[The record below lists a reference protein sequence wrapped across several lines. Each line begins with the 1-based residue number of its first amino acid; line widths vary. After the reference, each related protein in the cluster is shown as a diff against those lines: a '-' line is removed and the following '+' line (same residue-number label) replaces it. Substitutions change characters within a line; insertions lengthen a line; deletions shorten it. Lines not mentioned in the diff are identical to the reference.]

1 MKYLRFL
8 VLVLLSC
15 AMTAVAQVG
24 DLPRSTPAEQGV
36 QPQAV
41 LNFMRALNMVPET
54 EIHHV
59 MVARHG
65 KVIAEMHM
73 APFAADDGHTLY
85 SESKT
90 FTSMAVGI
98 AVGENRLRLTDR
110 VASFF
115 PDKLPDSISDNLSRM
130 TVRDVLLMASGITP
144 DWEMRNVQNDWLKTW
159 LAKPVSVEPG
169 KKFQYDSMCTFLLS
183 AIVQRVTG
191 KTLLEYLQEKM
202 FGPMHIT
209 EVDWET
215 SADGINTGGW
225 GLRLQ
230 AESQLKLGLLMLAR
244 GQWNGQQLVPA
255 QWIDEGIK
263 PHIYYENY
271 KPTDAPTDGN
281 QGYGYQIWNC
291 KWPGAFRADGA
302 YGQFIVCVPQYDL
315 VVVINEMTYKGH
327 EVLACIWD
335 QLMPGVKN
343 EAVAADN
350 KAQAQ
355 LDLMTRMASLQP
367 SGESATGMVKL
378 PMTMTLEKNRHG
390 ITSITLG
397 DDKKVMITYENT
409 PNETLLCGDR
419 TMRRVRNNSP
429 RWARTAL
436 RGVPPYSVS
445 ALNRQSG
452 LKHNFEA
459 AAMLGWNGD
468 SQAVLDVYYVN
479 WISATTF
486 TFDFEKHTVT
496 VCDNFD
502 KNHPETVSYFTTIEL
517 DK

>member
-1 MKYLRFL
+1 MKQLR
-8 VLVLLSC
+8 LLLLALLWC
-15 AMTAVAQVG
+15 TLTAVAQVG
-24 DLPRSTPAEQGV
+24 DIARSTPAEQGV
-36 QPQAV
+36 QPEAV
-41 LNFMRALNMVPET
+41 LDFLRALNEVPET

-73 APFAADDGHTLY
+73 APFAAQDGHTLY

-110 VASFF
+110 VAAFF
-115 PDKLPDSISDNLSRM
+115 PDKLPDTISAHLASM
-130 TVRDVLLMASGITP
+130 TVRDLLLMASGIKP
-144 DWEMRNVQNDWLKTW
+144 DWDMRNVQSDWLKTW

-191 KTLLEYLQEKM
+191 KTLLDYLNEKL

-215 SADGINTGGW
+215 SVDGINTGGW

-244 GQWNGQQLVPA
+244 GQWNGEQLVPA

-263 PHIYYENY
+263 PLIHYDGY

-302 YGQFIVCVPQYDL
+302 FGQFIVCVPQADL

-327 EVLACIWD
+327 DVLACIWD
-335 QLMPGVKN
+335 HLMPGVKN
-343 EAVAADN
+343 GPLKADN
-350 KAQAQ
+350 KVQTQ
-355 LDLMTRMASLQP
+355 LDLMTRTASLQP
-367 SGESATGMVKL
+367 KGQSTTGNVKL

-390 ITSITLG
+390 ITSIILS
-397 DDKKVMITYENT
+397 DDKKVVITYENAPT
-409 PNETLLCGDR
+409 ETLLCGDR

-436 RGVPPYSVS
+436 RGVPPYSVG
-445 ALNRQSG
+445 ALNRQQG

-459 AAMLGWNGD
+459 AAMLGWD
-468 SQAVLDVYYVN
+468 SPSQAVLDVYYVN

-486 TFDFEKHTVT
+486 TFDFNNHTVIM
-496 VCDNFD
+496 CDSFD
-502 KNHPETVSYFTTIEL
+502 KNNPETVSYFTAIEP